1 MKKGVMRPGH
11 VQLRV
16 LDIEEAVTHY
26 RDRIGLIEVNRDDQ
40 GRVYLKGWTEIDAWS
55 VVLRPADEAGMDFMG
70 FKVTD
75 VETLAARK
83 QDLLDYG
90 CEVETIP
97 AGELVGCGER
107 LRFELPTGHYFE
119 LYAEKDQPGKWG
131 VDENNPEA
139 WPEDLKGMRATRF
152 DHALLYGDDLDGT
165 VDLLENVLGFQMSE
179 QVVDR
184 DNDDFLLAA
193 FMTISSKAHD
203 VAFIRHPEKNKLHHT
218 SFWLDTWSDVL
229 RAADLISMHDI
240 PLDIGP
246 TRHGLTHGQ
255 TIYFFDPSGNRTEVF
270 AGGDYTYPDHPVVT
284 WDADK
289 LGKAIFYHTR
299 ELNEA
304 FLEVVT

>member
-1 MKKGVMRPGH
+1 MRKGVMRPGH

-16 LDIEEAVTHY
+16 LDIEEAVVHY
-26 RDRIGLIEVNRDDQ
+26 RDRIGLIEVQRDQQ
-40 GRVYLKGWTEIDAWS
+40 GRVYLKGWTENDAWS

-75 VETLAARK
+75 ADTLAARK
-83 QDLLDYG
+83 QDLIAYG
-90 CEVETIP
+90 CEVQTIP
-97 AGELVGCGER
+97 AGELDGCGER
-107 LRFELPTGHYFE
+107 IRFQLPTGHHLE
-119 LYAEKDQPGKWG
+119 LFAEKEQTGKWG
-131 VDENNPEA
+131 LHESNPEA
-139 WPEDLKGMRATRF
+139 WPEGLKGMRATRF

-165 VDLLENVLGFQMSE
+165 VDLLTNVLGFQLSE

-184 DNDDFLLAA
+184 DNDDFRLAA
-193 FMTISSKAHD
+193 FLSVSMKAHD
-203 VAFIRHPEKNKLHHT
+203 VAFIRHPEKDKLHHT
-218 SFWLDTWSDVL
+218 SYYLDTWNDVL

-270 AGGDYTYPDHPVVT
+270 VGGDYTYPDHPVVT

-289 LGKAIFYHTR
+289 LGKAIFYHDR
-299 ELNEA
+299 QLNEA
-304 FLEVVT
+304 FLSVVS